1 LLLNGANWDD
11 QLWWVMLSTGIAAAL
26 VSLGTGYIGRRL
38 TSWVTDRQRFLLHML
53 SYLLL
58 TISIV
63 AFILRGLTSPR

>member
-38 TSWVTDRQRFLLHML
+38 TDRQRFLLHML